1 MEIPELADI
10 VPSHCVLDGSKVRI
24 DTILNIPL
32 VFTGWAVRESKHKKD
47 GSTHCLT
54 LQFEQDGT
62 KHVVFTGSNVLLEQV
77 QSFET
82 AIGPSKPKAFKAKIV
97 KIGNFYKFARTEEK

>member
-10 VPSHCVLDGSKVRI
+10 VPSHAALDGSKVKI
-24 DTILNIPL
+24 DSILNLPL
-32 VFTGWAVRESKHKKD
+32 VFTGWSVRDSKHKKD

-54 LQFEQDGT
+54 LQFEHDGE

-77 QSFET
+77 QSFES
-82 AIGPSKPKAFKAKIV
+82 AIGDKPKIFKAKIV
-97 KIGNFYKFARTEEK
+97 KIGNFYKFCRSDEK